1 MPAPISPIAAKG
13 SDGRWIP
20 FLLLVAMAAPLPL
33 PGGGVTVGVDKP
45 GAQINPAMWGVFFE
59 DINFGADGG
68 LYAELVKN
76 RSFDFPQALMGWNVP
91 GESAATTRLSVLS
104 EDKPGATRHF
114 LRLESSGPGAALVN
128 EGFRGMGI
136 RAGEGYAF
144 STSIRGAPGLR
155 LTVELTAPS
164 GEVIASAELQGCG
177 KEWTRAN
184 ATLVGK
190 GPGLRARLRLSFEG
204 SGSAEMN
211 FVSLFPVKTW
221 KGRSGGLR
229 ADMGQALADLGPGL
243 RGFPGG

>member
-128 EGFRGMGI
+128 EGLRDRGI
-136 RAGEGYAF
+136 RAGEVFA
-144 STSIRGAPGLR
+144 SRSRHTRSARNCKIAP
-155 LTVELTAPS
+155 EKS
-164 GEVIASAELQGCG
+164 C
-177 KEWTRAN
+177 
-184 ATLVGK
+184 
-190 GPGLRARLRLSFEG
+190 
-204 SGSAEMN
+204 
-211 FVSLFPVKTW
+211 SL
-221 KGRSGGLR
+221 
-229 ADMGQALADLGPGL
+229 AQ
-243 RGFPGG
+243 